1 MQDGEERS
9 LVVLRSLCRVLKG
22 EEVEGREEYKKVNVG
37 FFFFIRYR
45 HLSFLFLFF
54 FLNNKGIF
62 IMKEVKIE
70 NWARMM
76 DKWMDGSSFEFFLR
90 ILDFFK
96 KRNFV
101 RFHFIVEDLEKID
114 ISIQCLLIK
123 VSYEG

>member
-22 EEVEGREEYKKVNVG
+22 EEVEGRGEYKKVNVDFFFSSDIDTFP
-37 FFFFIRYR
+37 FFFF
-45 HLSFLFLFF
+45 FF

-114 ISIQCLLIK
+114 ISIQCLLMK

>member
-1 MQDGEERS
+1 
-9 LVVLRSLCRVLKG
+9 
-22 EEVEGREEYKKVNVG
+22 
-37 FFFFIRYR
+37 
-45 HLSFLFLFF
+45 
-54 FLNNKGIF
+54 
-62 IMKEVKIE
+62 MKEVKIE
-70 NWARMM
+70 NWTRMM
-76 DKWMDGSSFEFFLR
+76 DKWMNGSSFEFFLR

>member
-70 NWARMM
+70 NWTRMM